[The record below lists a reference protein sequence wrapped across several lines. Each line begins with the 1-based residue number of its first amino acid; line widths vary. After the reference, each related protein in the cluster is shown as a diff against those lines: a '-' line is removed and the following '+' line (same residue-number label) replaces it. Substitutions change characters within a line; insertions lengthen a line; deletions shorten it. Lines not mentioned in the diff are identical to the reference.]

1 MLIWVYAWAI
11 YTWGLVLWVV
21 VQNKPMIYEHED
33 VANAI
38 VIRNGLMQK
47 NLYTFEFTNRD

>member
-1 MLIWVYAWAI
+1 
-11 YTWGLVLWVV
+11 
-21 VQNKPMIYEHED
+21 MIYEHED